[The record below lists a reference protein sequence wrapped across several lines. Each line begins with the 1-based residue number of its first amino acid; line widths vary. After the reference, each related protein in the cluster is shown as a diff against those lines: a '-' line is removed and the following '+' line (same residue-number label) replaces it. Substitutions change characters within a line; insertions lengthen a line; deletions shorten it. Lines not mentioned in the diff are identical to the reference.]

1 MRWDVYI
8 WPISNPENVSMIA
21 KDVDS
26 DTAQELSNNYFRTN
40 LYDTYLVP
48 TGTQLYI

>member
-8 WPISNPENVSMIA
+8 WPISNPGNVSMIA

-26 DTAQELSNNYFRTN
+26 DTAQELSNRYFNTN
-40 LYDTYLVP
+40 IYDAYLVP
-48 TGTQLYI
+48 TGTDIKI